1 MCRLDLFAIVAAL
14 CCSFSDGFVVN
25 SGIATNKGDVLRAGT
40 SLNAI
45 DLSFLAGQ
53 EHLFPSSNLIAE
65 ASTDAVA
72 SSQPASYSQASYYTT
87 LGLYLLS
94 FPGIWSQIKRSTSAK
109 VKRKT
114 FISDGESVESGKDL
128 RQQAGEIMA
137 YMKAN
142 NYEVVEAGET
152 ITFRGL
158 VQRSVS
164 QAFFLVFCTA
174 LGMAS
179 LALVLQIQFNDLT
192 LPVIGN
198 PNWYYLVLLSPYAGI
213 YYWKSGDRVDDIK
226 VKLASNDDE
235 TENEITIEGND
246 DEIERMWRTLEL
258 KEKGMIKVEGFLES
272 QAS

>member
-1 MCRLDLFAIVAAL
+1 MKLIAVMCRLDLFAIVAAL

-40 SLNAI
+40 TLNAI

-114 FISDGESVESGKDL
+114 FI
-128 RQQAGEIMA
+128 R
-137 YMKAN
+137 
-142 NYEVVEAGET
+142 
-152 ITFRGL
+152 
-158 VQRSVS
+158 
-164 QAFFLVFCTA
+164 
-174 LGMAS
+174 
-179 LALVLQIQFNDLT
+179 
-192 LPVIGN
+192 
-198 PNWYYLVLLSPYAGI
+198 
-213 YYWKSGDRVDDIK
+213 
-226 VKLASNDDE
+226 
-235 TENEITIEGND
+235 
-246 DEIERMWRTLEL
+246 
-258 KEKGMIKVEGFLES
+258 
-272 QAS
+272 